1 MVPAIFAQSPHP
13 KGHDD
18 KGLPVYRDLIGRI
31 GTSKRPVK
39 ILLQQVLC
47 GDGVRIRKFSVV
59 TVAQTPRLYDRFG
72 NGFVGDVLPA
82 WLLDPDPKL
91 FRS

>member
-1 MVPAIFAQSPHP
+1 MVQAIFAQSPHP

-18 KGLPVYRDLIGRI
+18 DGLPAYRDPIGRI
-31 GTSKRPVK
+31 GTPKRPVK
-39 ILLQQVLC
+39 ILPQRVPY
-47 GDGVRIRKFSVV
+47 GDGVRIWKFSSV

-72 NGFVGDVLPA
+72 YRFVGDVLSV